1 MKITCKNERK
11 LSSGSNELCIDKKN
25 PRENIDN
32 GTIKSLLLKI
42 SMNDILLLMTQ
53 QIKQKNDIEKN
64 KSLTEKL

>member
-1 MKITCKNERK
+1 MNMKITCKNERK

-42 SMNDILLLMTQ
+42 FLNDILLLM
-53 QIKQKNDIEKN
+53 K
-64 KSLTEKL
+64 